1 MRQGSIFEAK
11 IAPGFEQTVGD
22 VFQGTQS
29 FGEGA
34 SKGRAFGHEL
44 KEEQGNL
51 QEQVED
57 FVSRFVLAKDV
68 FQGKATVFLE
78 VEALILN
85 FPAQPTSLIGNGGRI
100 GGEQGEIGQPFE
112 LGRLLPL
119 GGNRFDTLQNVE
131 RMAPI
136 VTISVGDAIHPAI
149 DLPNAFV

>member
-1 MRQGSIFEAK
+1 M
-11 IAPGFEQTVGD
+11 
-22 VFQGTQS
+22 
-29 FGEGA
+29 
-34 SKGRAFGHEL
+34 
-44 KEEQGNL
+44 
-51 QEQVED
+51 
-57 FVSRFVLAKDV
+57 

-100 GGEQGEIGQPFE
+100 GGEQGKLVNHLNLVDCPF
-112 LGRLLPL
+112 

-149 DLPNAFV
+149 DLPNAFVQHDFLSVFGWESQ